1 MSRSDPQRGMTIAEL
16 LSVTAVLGLLVSS
29 VAFIIGP
36 LLRSQSH
43 TQAKV
48 DTVQAAAMA
57 LYRLERD
64 LRNSSVDQ
72 IFACTTSG
80 LPVCTSPPAAPA
92 PTQAIVIGSAFQNGL
107 GAFQLAATGLPKWQG
122 ATVYWIDAL
131 GNLDVAFDPSPPGS
145 IGSAL
150 TLSQAGS
157 AVTDVTSR
165 GGMQLARFVE
175 KLSLGAPPGSEH
187 VITIQLQAQS
197 TVNTA
202 VNETTY
208 ETDVEAR
215 NRTS

>member
-1 MSRSDPQRGMTIAEL
+1 MTIAEL

-64 LRNSSVDQ
+64 LRTSSVDQ
-72 IFACTTSG
+72 IFACTTSAI
-80 LPVCTSPPAAPA
+80 PVCTSSSSLPAAPA
-92 PTQAIVIGSAFQNGL
+92 PTQAIVIGTAFQNGT
-107 GAFQLAATGLPKWQG
+107 GAFQLATTGLPDWQG

-131 GNLDVAFDPSPPGS
+131 GNLVVAFDPSPLGS
-145 IGSAL
+145 KGSAL
-150 TLSQAGS
+150 PLSQAGS

-187 VITIQLQAQS
+187 VITLQLQAQS